1 MPSCSQTLSP
11 FQVDLLRIS
20 RQIACG
26 MTYLANQHFTH
37 RDVAARNCL
46 VGDDLLVKVS
56 DFGLTRD
63 IYSNEYYKVPNLILY
78 LQIKSYCC
86 FELNLDLFLCFT
98 QVSGTERLLPIRWMA
113 PESITHGRFT
123 HETDVWSYGVL
134 LWEIF
139 TFGKVPY
146 YLKTNNQVGFLFYY
160 MNIPKFNI

>member
-1 MPSCSQTLSP
+1 MAEGLRIRISNTTYFAKHPCYVLSLYQTMSS

-63 IYSNEYYKVPNLILY
+63 IYSNEYYKVPNLLLY
-78 LQIKSYCC
+78 IHIKSC
-86 FELNLDLFLCFT
+86 FIPCIVLN
-98 QVSGTERLLPIRWMA
+98 
-113 PESITHGRFT
+113 SIWFFFFASHRCLGPN
-123 HETDVWSYGVL
+123 G
-134 LWEIF
+134 
-139 TFGKVPY
+139 Y
-146 YLKTNNQVGFLFYY
+146 YLFDGWHQKV
-160 MNIPKFNI
+160 